1 MVAAENLAGV
11 NNADALDEE
20 MSEGESALLLV
31 SRGVSEEC
39 VHTGCAAGCV
49 NLCHVR

>member
-1 MVAAENLAGV
+1 MVAAENVAGV

-39 VHTGCAAGCV
+39 VRLLLSRGADYC
-49 NLCHVR
+49 